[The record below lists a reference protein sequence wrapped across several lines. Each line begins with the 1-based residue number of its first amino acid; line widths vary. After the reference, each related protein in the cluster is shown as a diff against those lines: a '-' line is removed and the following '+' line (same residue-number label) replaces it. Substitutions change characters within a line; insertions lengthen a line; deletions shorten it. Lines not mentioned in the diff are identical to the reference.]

1 MSSNHKDKNI
11 FKRIIKENWEGFRNR
26 YPQFDKPQYNDAVKK
41 MLGCGEKENGY
52 ACYMCCTCGKMVTV
66 CFSCKS
72 GFCLSCG
79 KVYSDNWVE
88 QISEILYEGMCY
100 RHVVLTMPEAL
111 REYFFD
117 EPKLLAELVKI
128 GPQMLTSALSDW
140 FKEEVEVGFIVV
152 LQTAG
157 RSGHYN
163 PHLHIIMTSGGL
175 SKRNGKWR
183 SLQYIDFGLLH
194 KKWQY
199 FLFTML
205 REQINTPEM
214 RETIARMYKQYPNGL
229 VAFLD
234 KGRMPHNSEGLAR
247 YLVKYVV
254 SPPIAISRILE
265 YDGKKVV
272 YWYKDHETGK
282 KKTET
287 VDVMR
292 FVGLMAQH
300 ILPKGF
306 QRIRYYGLQATAKR
320 PKVLLLLK
328 KILHTV
334 TRAISGV
341 YKIVKKTFRQRVMD
355 SGCQDPLTC
364 KKCGEKMVL
373 YFIWHPDYGYIYD
386 FWNASE
392 ECREPQ
398 KETTAGTGTK
408 TATGSSGLVGHRERI
423 QVQMLMPF
431 MQV

>member
-52 ACYMCCTCGKMVTV
+52 ACYMCCTCGEMVTV

-163 PHLHIIMTSGGL
+163 PHLHMGG
-175 SKRNGKWR
+175 
-183 SLQYIDFGLLH
+183 
-194 KKWQY
+194 
-199 FLFTML
+199 
-205 REQINTPEM
+205 
-214 RETIARMYKQYPNGL
+214 
-229 VAFLD
+229 VA
-234 KGRMPHNSEGLAR
+234 
-247 YLVKYVV
+247 
-254 SPPIAISRILE
+254 
-265 YDGKKVV
+265 
-272 YWYKDHETGK
+272 
-282 KKTET
+282 
-287 VDVMR
+287 
-292 FVGLMAQH
+292 
-300 ILPKGF
+300 
-306 QRIRYYGLQATAKR
+306 
-320 PKVLLLLK
+320 
-328 KILHTV
+328 
-334 TRAISGV
+334 
-341 YKIVKKTFRQRVMD
+341 
-355 SGCQDPLTC
+355 
-364 KKCGEKMVL
+364 
-373 YFIWHPDYGYIYD
+373 
-386 FWNASE
+386 
-392 ECREPQ
+392 
-398 KETTAGTGTK
+398 
-408 TATGSSGLVGHRERI
+408 
-423 QVQMLMPF
+423 
-431 MQV
+431 

>member
-1 MSSNHKDKNI
+1 LSNEPKDKNKNI
-11 FKRIIKENWEGFRNR
+11 FKKIIRENWEEFKKR
-26 YPQFDKPQYNDAVKK
+26 YPRFDKPYYNDAVKK

-52 ACYMCCTCGKMVTV
+52 VCYVCCSCGEMITV
-66 CFSCKS
+66 NFSCKS
-72 GFCLSCG
+72 SFCLTCG
-79 KVYSDNWVE
+79 KVYTDNWVD

-100 RHVVLTMPEAL
+100 RHVVLTIPEEL
-111 REYFFD
+111 RKYFFE
-117 EPKLLAELVKI
+117 EPTLLAELMKI
-128 GPQMLTSALSDW
+128 GPQMLTEALSYW

-163 PHLHIIMTSGGL
+163 PHLHIIMTSGGM
-175 SKRNGKWR
+175 SKISRKWR
-183 SLQYIDFGLLH
+183 SLGYINFELLH

-205 REQINTPEM
+205 KDKIGTPEI
-214 RETIARMYKQYPNGL
+214 REIIARLYKQYPDGL
-229 VAFLD
+229 VAFID
-234 KGRMPHNSEGLAR
+234 KGKMPHNSQGLAR

-272 YWYKDHETGK
+272 YWYKDHKTGK
-282 KKTET
+282 KETAT
-287 VDVMR
+287 VDVLT
-292 FVGLMAQH
+292 FVGLMVQH

-320 PKVLLLLK
+320 PKVLLWLK
-328 KILHTV
+328 KIVHTV

-341 YKIVKKTFRQRVMD
+341 YKIIKKTFRQRMID
-355 SGCQDPLTC
+355 SGCQDPLKC
-364 KKCGEKMVL
+364 NKCGDEMVL
-373 YFIWHPDYGYIYD
+373 YFIWHPGYGYIYD
-386 FWNASE
+386 FWDGSE

-398 KETTAGTGTK
+398 KEAKTGPRT
-408 TATGSSGLVGHRERI
+408 SGFIGHRERI

-431 MQV
+431 MQI